1 MKNCEEID
9 KRIATLGGCDEY
21 CCAILTDGS
30 KIIFRTSDN
39 FYARFLSSC
48 CAITSENIFSD
59 CESFSENFLVLHP
72 EDIVKIDCIDFNRIE
87 EMLETDS
94 SFKYIEDDTYY
105 RIEDYLVDFLRNG
118 GTICVKGN
126 PLETFGCKRN
136 IDQPTVVT
144 ITKGAD
150 VVVVP
155 SISGSPVEPQ
165 QCVQVNS
172 SISGRKR
179 KLFS

>member
-21 CCAILTDGS
+21 CCATLTDGS

-72 EDIVKIDCIDFNRIE
+72 EDIVEIDYIDFNQIE
-87 EMLETDS
+87 DMLETDS
-94 SFKYIEDDTYY
+94 SFEYIEDDTYY
-105 RIEDYLVDFLRNG
+105 GIEDNLIDFLRNG

-126 PLETFGCKRN
+126 PLVTFGDKRN
-136 IDQPTVVT
+136 FDHPTVVT
-144 ITKGAD
+144 TTKVAD
-150 VVVVP
+150 IIVVP
-155 SISGSPVEPQ
+155 GIEGSPVKPQ
-165 QCVQVNS
+165 QCVQANS

-179 KLFS
+179 KLF